1 MSAVLSW
8 AGDDDGLPTQAL
20 VHPSRSRARRS
31 QPGELPPEI
40 EQAIWRGCDL
50 GALMWPLLRPSPH
63 DLRNWRSLV
72 PEWAVSA
79 LVNVG
84 FAASPLTPV
93 NPDLNGDGQVD
104 IRDIQQVTAC

>member
-50 GALMWPLLRPSPH
+50 GAQAGDVVSSGFEALDVELPGGGWPCQSIAEVLQI
-63 DLRNWRSLV
+63 RNTLDPGER
-72 PEWAVSA
+72 
-79 LVNVG
+79 
-84 FAASPLTPV
+84 
-93 NPDLNGDGQVD
+93 
-104 IRDIQQVTAC
+104 